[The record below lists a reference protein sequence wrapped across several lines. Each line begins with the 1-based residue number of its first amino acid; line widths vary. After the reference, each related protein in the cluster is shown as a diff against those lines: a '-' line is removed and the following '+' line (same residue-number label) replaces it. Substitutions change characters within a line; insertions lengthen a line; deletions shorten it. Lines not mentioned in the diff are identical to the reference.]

1 MASLVAS
8 IQNGPAPLSVIFTGD
23 SAGAAFFGG
32 IQIDFGDGATDF
44 FCRPGKACK
53 DTTATHIYTRPGDY
67 IARLLGQGEG
77 TESILATF
85 AVKVD

>member
-8 IQNGPAPLSVIFTGD
+8 PLNGPAPLSVTFIGD
-23 SAGAAFFGG
+23 SAGATFFGG
-32 IQIDFGDGATDF
+32 IQIDFGDGETDF

-53 DTTATHIYTRPGDY
+53 DTTATHVYTKSGDF

-77 TESILATF
+77 KENILASV